1 MNRQMKRMQER
12 SERQQRRAGVDRR
25 SAPAAT
31 ARRAAVQER
40 RQRTSARQFLH
51 EVRGELRKVDWPTRN
66 ELVTLTIVVLVTVTV
81 LTAVVFGLD
90 LVFEKAI
97 FGVLGN

>member
-1 MNRQMKRMQER
+1 
-12 SERQQRRAGVDRR
+12 
-25 SAPAAT
+25 
-31 ARRAAVQER
+31 
-40 RQRTSARQFLH
+40 LH
-51 EVRGELRKVDWPTRN
+51 EVRGELRKVDWPTRT